1 MGNAERSYLDTGGS
15 HMDKT
20 KKLALTAI
28 FSALYFVL
36 SAVLKIPVGGH
47 MTLDLGY
54 IALMV
59 ASVCLG
65 AVPAMLVGGIG
76 AFFESALLS
85 MRGVSP
91 GWILMNAIIGLVC
104 GSILPKAYEGKR
116 RTFIFLACGI
126 VLASAF
132 VGMTVKTL
140 IDCLLYDLPLAAK
153 IPVAFIGWIADSAV
167 MLVLGLP
174 LSITLKKQVK
184 F

>member
-1 MGNAERSYLDTGGS
+1 
-15 HMDKT
+15 MDKT

-59 ASVCLG
+59 ASVYLG
-65 AVPAMLVGGIG
+65 AVPAMMVGAIG

-91 GWILMNAIIGLVC
+91 GWILMNAIIGFCC
-104 GSILPKAYEGKR
+104 GSVLPKASEGKR
-116 RTFIFLACGI
+116 RKFLL
-126 VLASAF
+126 LAFLTVPSSAL
-132 VGMTVKTL
+132 VGMALKTL
-140 IDCLLYDLPLAAK
+140 IDCALYDLPLAAK
-153 IPVAFIGWIADSAV
+153 IPVAFIGWLADCGV
-167 MLVLGLP
+167 MLLLGLP
-174 LSITLKKQVK
+174 LSITLKKQLK
-184 F
+184 